1 MPNFTTEISVDPSEF
16 LDSCSINERNRLI
29 EILIE
34 DGYVLPNEETKRD
47 KDSVNRPN
55 LNDEMFQES
64 LNKLSKCRDLLSTF
78 EENYINNMAA
88 KYKYLR

>member
-1 MPNFTTEISVDPSEF
+1 MPDFTTEISVDPSEF
-16 LDSCSINERNRLI
+16 LSSCSKNERNRLI

-34 DGYVLPNEETKRD
+34 DGYVLPDEETNRNKNG
-47 KDSVNRPN
+47 VNRPN

-88 KYKYLR
+88 KYKHLR

>member
-1 MPNFTTEISVDPSEF
+1 MPDFTTEISVDPSEF
-16 LDSCSINERNRLI
+16 LDSCSRNERNRLI

-34 DGYVLPNEETKRD
+34 DGYVLPNEETKRN
-47 KDSVNRPN
+47 KDGVNRPN

-78 EENYINNMAA
+78 EENYINNMVA